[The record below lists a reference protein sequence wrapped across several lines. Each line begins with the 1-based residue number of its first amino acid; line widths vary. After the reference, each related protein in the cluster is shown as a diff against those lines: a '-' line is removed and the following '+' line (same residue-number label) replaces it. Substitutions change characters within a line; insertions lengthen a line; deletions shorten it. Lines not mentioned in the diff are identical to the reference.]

1 MQEFA
6 DQIGAVRHSTCTKLF
21 FWEGFD
27 QKEVCRPQSTTFG
40 TTFST
45 NTEDFENLQQ
55 KTRFKIRQLW
65 RMLSFTHNNFRHAAW
80 RPNIKSYIKWYLM
93 IKVASGSLEPS
104 SNISLRH
111 RGAHMKPELVGGCIN
126 HKPQVKASCKK
137 WRFCSSAV
145 WNRILAFLELLIY
158 PPSCLESRHNKD
170 SLWSLDNRFRV
181 SFVW

>member
-65 RMLSFTHNNFRHAAW
+65 RMLSFTHNNFPHVAW

-93 IKVASGSLEPS
+93 IKGASGSLEPS
-104 SNISLRH
+104 PNISLRH

-126 HKPQVKASCKK
+126 HKPQAKTSCKK
-137 WRFCSSAV
+137 MKILLF
-145 WNRILAFLELLIY
+145 NRLKQNLGLSGTSHISTKLLG
-158 PPSCLESRHNKD
+158 KQTQ
-170 SLWSLDNRFRV
+170 
-181 SFVW
+181 